1 MSMNDSINI
10 PMKMAENK
18 KKVVSDNHR
27 IKNFWDVT
35 YDKDVDIYGFAD
47 ARIYEIGELSLN
59 HKQFQSYVIDFS
71 YEKQEPVE
79 RTLDSVKEKA
89 ERIYIENIQFN
100 TCDFIGGNEGKKITF
115 RNCVFEK
122 AYFGYSCLKDVNF
135 EECKFSNT
143 SFALTKFHRCRF
155 DELCTFSEISISGGK
170 TVFTESAICAGK
182 LIDAIY
188 IYATKEYCKKHPTK
202 KIEQERSKMY
212 ESMVKLARNI
222 LESVSKNGDD
232 DSYYNAVKQVHK
244 LKIKEKHH
252 KKLWEIRKNKSKSFF
267 KLIFYPF
274 HYAIVKCAMPIE
286 TFILKT
292 FGFLNGWGASV
303 FRCVLFGFS
312 ILTIFSML
320 YYFFGME
327 PVQPGDT
334 TFPHVIKS
342 IIQSFDITFLAGYT
356 KYVSAKDD
364 YVFQLMCLANMLLGL
379 IWYAISIPTVINKIS
394 INRI

>member
-1 MSMNDSINI
+1 MNYSINY
-10 PMKMAENK
+10 PMKMTDNK
-18 KKVVSDNHR
+18 NKVVSDNHR

-35 YDKDVDIYGFAD
+35 YDESVDINNFAG
-47 ARIYEIGELSLN
+47 ALIYEIGALSLN

-71 YEKQEPVE
+71 HEKQEPVE
-79 RTLDSVKEKA
+79 ATLDSVKQKA
-89 ERIYIENIQFN
+89 ERIYIEDIQFN

-122 AYFGYSCLKDVNF
+122 AYFGYSCLRDVNF
-135 EECKFSNT
+135 ENCKFLNT

-155 DELCTFSEISISGGK
+155 DELCSFSNISISGSK
-170 TVFTESAICAGK
+170 TVFTESVISAGK
-182 LIDAIY
+182 FIDAIY
-188 IYATKEYCKKHPTK
+188 IYATKDYCKKNPTK
-202 KIEQERSKMY
+202 KLDQERSKMY

-252 KKLWEIRKNKSKSFF
+252 KKLWEIKKNTSKSFLKKCF
-267 KLIFYPF
+267 STFC
-274 HYAIVKCAMPIE
+274 YAGVKCIMPIE

-312 ILTIFSML
+312 ILSAFSIL

-327 PVQPGDT
+327 SVHSEDA

-364 YVFQLMCLANMLLGL
+364 YIFQLMCLANMLLGL